1 MGNLRSLKIVI
12 ILTALALSLAF
23 MAFGCKKAVETGET
37 GDTIK
42 IGFAAP
48 MSGDAAAY
56 GEIVK
61 NGAMM
66 KIDEINDAGG
76 IDGKMLE
83 LVIGDERCDPKEA
96 AAVAQNFVSNEEI
109 VAIVGH
115 VCSSA
120 MLAAIP
126 IYDIAG
132 PAIISPTCTN
142 INIGTASKNRWT
154 FRDVYRDDFQGSFMA
169 KYAKDVLGLKKVAV
183 FYENNDYAIGL
194 KDAFEAAA
202 KEIGLEV
209 VGSEAYT
216 SDSIDFTPQLTKFKE
231 LAPDGIFIAGYYEKG
246 GLILS
251 QAMKLGIKTQF
262 MGADGLNNPELV
274 NIAKEAAEGFVASS
288 PFVYEAAGGEA
299 LTFKKDFESKYG
311 LTPDWMA
318 ANAYDC
324 VGILAEVIAKV
335 GTDRMAIRDGL
346 QAMNSPET
354 GYKGLTGVTYFDA
367 NGDCQK
373 PAYVTIVKDGTFI
386 AAEKQMF

>member
-1 MGNLRSLKIVI
+1 MGNLRSLKVVI

-23 MAFGCKKAVETGET
+23 MAVGCKKPVETGET
-37 GDTIK
+37 IK
-42 IGFAAP
+42 IGLAAP

-66 KIDEINDAGG
+66 KVDEINAAGG
-76 IDGKMLE
+76 INGKMLE
-83 LVIGDERCDPKEA
+83 LVVGDERCDPKEA
-96 AAVAQNFVSNEEI
+96 AAVGQNFVSNEEI

-126 IYDIAG
+126 IYDVAG
-132 PAIISPTCTN
+132 PAVISPTCTN
-142 INIGTASKNRWT
+142 VNIGTASVNRWS
-154 FRDVYRDDFQGSFMA
+154 FRDVYRDDFQGKFLANYS
-169 KYAKDVLGLKKVAV
+169 KEVLGLKKVAI
-183 FYENNDYAIGL
+183 FYDTNDYAIGL

-202 KEIGLEV
+202 KEAGLEI

-216 SDSIDFTPQLTKFKE
+216 GDTIDFAPQLTKFKE

-251 QAMKLGIKTQF
+251 QAMKLGIKAQF
-262 MGADGLNNPELV
+262 MGADGLNNPELI
-274 NIAKEAAEGFVASS
+274 NIAKEAAEGFIAST
-288 PFVYEAAGGEA
+288 PFIFEANEAGMK
-299 LTFKKDFESKYG
+299 FKSDFEAKYSV
-311 LTPDWMA
+311 TPDWMA

-324 VGILAEVIAKV
+324 VGILADVIAKV
-335 GTDRMAIRDGL
+335 GTDRIAIRDGL

-354 GYKGLTGVTYFDA
+354 GYNGLTGVTYFDA

-373 PAYVTIVKDGTFI
+373 PAYVAVVKDGAFV
-386 AAEKQMF
+386 AAEKQMK

>member
-1 MGNLRSLKIVI
+1 MGNLRSLKVVIV
-12 ILTALALSLAF
+12 LTALALSLAF
-23 MAFGCKKAVETGET
+23 VAVGCKKPAETGET
-37 GDTIK
+37 IK
-42 IGFAAP
+42 IGLAAP

-61 NGAMM
+61 DGAMM
-66 KIDEINDAGG
+66 KIDEINAAGG

-83 LVIGDERCDPKEA
+83 LVVGDDRCDPKEA
-96 AAVAQNFVSNEEI
+96 AAVGQNFASNPEI

-126 IYDIAG
+126 IYDVAG
-132 PAIISPTCTN
+132 PAVISPTCTN
-142 INIGTASKNRWT
+142 INIGTASKNRWS

-169 KYAKDVLGLKKVAV
+169 KYAKDVLGLKKVAI

-262 MGADGLNNPELV
+262 MGADGLNNPELI

-288 PFVYEAAGGEA
+288 PFVYEAAGEEA
-299 LTFKKDFESKYG
+299 LKFKKDFEAKYNG

-324 VGILAEVIAKV
+324 VGILADVIAKV
-335 GTDRMAIRDGL
+335 GTDRTAIRDGL

-354 GYKGLTGVTYFDA
+354 GYKGLTGITYFDK

-373 PAYVTIVKDGTFI
+373 PAYVTVVKDGVFV

>member
-1 MGNLRSLKIVI
+1 MGNLRSLKVVL
-12 ILTALALSLAF
+12 ILTALALSFAV
-23 MAFGCKKAVETGET
+23 MAVGCKKPVETGET
-37 GDTIK
+37 IK
-42 IGFAAP
+42 IGLAAP

-66 KIDEINDAGG
+66 KVDEINAAGG

-126 IYDIAG
+126 IYDVAG
-132 PAIISPTCTN
+132 PAVISPTCTN
-142 INIGTASKNRWT
+142 VNIGTASVNRWS
-154 FRDVYRDDFQGSFMA
+154 FRDVYRDDFQGEFLA
-169 KYAKDVLGLKKVAV
+169 KYSKDVLGLKRVAI
-183 FYENNDYAIGL
+183 FYDTNDYAIGL

-209 VGSEAYT
+209 VGTEAYT
-216 SDSIDFTPQLTKFKE
+216 GDTIDFAPQLTKFKE

-251 QAMKLGIKTQF
+251 QAMKLGIKAQF
-262 MGADGLNNPELV
+262 MGADGLNNPELI
-274 NIAKEAAEGFVASS
+274 NIAKEAAEGFIAST
-288 PFVYEAAGGEA
+288 PFIFEANEAGMK
-299 LTFKKDFESKYG
+299 FKADFEAKYSV
-311 LTPDWMA
+311 TPDWMA

-324 VGILAEVIAKV
+324 VGILADVIAKV
-335 GTDRMAIRDGL
+335 GTDRTAIRDGL
-346 QAMNSPET
+346 QAMDSPET
-354 GYKGLTGVTYFDA
+354 GYNGLTGVTYFDA

-373 PAYVTIVKDGTFI
+373 PAYVAVVKDGAFV
-386 AAEKQMF
+386 AAEEQMK

>member
-1 MGNLRSLKIVI
+1 MGNLRSLKVVI

-23 MAFGCKKAVETGET
+23 MVVGCKKPVETGET
-37 GDTIK
+37 IK
-42 IGFAAP
+42 IGLAAP

-66 KIDEINDAGG
+66 KIDEINAAGG
-76 IDGKMLE
+76 INGKLLE
-83 LVIGDERCDPKEA
+83 LVVGDERCDPKEA
-96 AAVAQNFVSNEEI
+96 AAVAQNFVSNPEI

-126 IYDIAG
+126 IYDVAG

-154 FRDVYRDDFQGSFMA
+154 FRDVYRDDFQGEFLA
-169 KYAKDVLGLKKVAV
+169 KYSKEVLGLKKVAI
-183 FYENNDYAIGL
+183 FYDTNDYAIGL

-209 VGSEAYT
+209 VGTEAYT
-216 SDSIDFTPQLTKFKE
+216 GDTVDFAPQLTKFKE
-231 LAPDGIFIAGYYEKG
+231 VAPDGIFIAGYYEKG

-251 QAMKLGIKTQF
+251 QAMKLGIKAQF
-262 MGADGLNNPELV
+262 MGADGLNNPELI
-274 NIAKEAAEGFVASS
+274 NIAKEAAEGFIAST
-288 PFVYEAAGGEA
+288 PFIFEANEAGMK
-299 LTFKKDFESKYG
+299 FKADFESKYSV
-311 LTPDWMA
+311 TPDWMA
-318 ANAYDC
+318 ANSYDC
-324 VGILAEVIAKV
+324 VGILADVIAKV
-335 GTDRMAIRDGL
+335 GTDRAAIRDGL

-354 GYKGLTGVTYFDA
+354 GYKGLTGVTYFDK

-373 PAYVTIVKDGTFI
+373 PAYVAVVKGGAFV
-386 AAEKQMF
+386 AAEKQMK

>member
-1 MGNLRSLKIVI
+1 MGNLRSLKVVI
-12 ILTALALSLAF
+12 ILTAVALSLAF
-23 MAFGCKKAVETGET
+23 MAVGCKKPSETGES
-37 GDTIK
+37 DTIK
-42 IGFAAP
+42 IGLAAP

-66 KIDEINDAGG
+66 KIDEINAAGG
-76 IDGKMLE
+76 INGKMLE

-96 AAVAQNFVSNEEI
+96 AAVAQNFVSNADV

-126 IYDIAG
+126 IYDVEG
-132 PAIISPTCTN
+132 PAVISPTCTN
-142 INIGTASKNRWT
+142 VNIGTASTNRWS
-154 FRDVYRDDFQGSFMA
+154 FRDVYRDDFQGEFLA
-169 KYAKDVLGLKKVAV
+169 KYSKEVLGLNKVAI
-183 FYENNDYAIGL
+183 FYDTNDYAIGL

-202 KEIGLEV
+202 KEVGLEV
-209 VGSEAYT
+209 VGTEAYT
-216 SDSIDFTPQLTKFKE
+216 GDTVDFAPQLTKFKE

-251 QAMKLGIKTQF
+251 QAIKLGIKAQF
-262 MGADGLNNPELV
+262 MGADGLNNPELI
-274 NIAKEAAEGFVASS
+274 NIAKEAAEGFIAST
-288 PFVYEAAGGEA
+288 PFSFEANEEGMK
-299 LTFKKDFESKYG
+299 FKADFEAKYNV
-311 LTPDWMA
+311 TPDWMA

-324 VGILAEVIAKV
+324 VGILADVITKV
-335 GTDRMAIRDGL
+335 GTDRTAIRDGL

-354 GYKGLTGVTYFDA
+354 GYNGLTGVTYFDA

-373 PAYVTIVKDGTFI
+373 PAYVAVVKDGIFV
-386 AAEKQMF
+386 AAEKQMK

>member
-1 MGNLRSLKIVI
+1 MGNLRSLKLVIV
-12 ILTALALSLAF
+12 LTALALSLAF
-23 MAFGCKKAVETGET
+23 MAVGCKKPVETGET
-37 GDTIK
+37 IK
-42 IGFAAP
+42 IGLAAP

-66 KIDEINDAGG
+66 KIDEINAAGG
-76 IDGKMLE
+76 INGKMLE
-83 LVIGDERCDPKEA
+83 LVVGDERCDPKEA

-126 IYDIAG
+126 IYDVAG

-142 INIGTASKNRWT
+142 INIGTASLNRWT
-154 FRDVYRDDFQGSFMA
+154 FRDVYRDDFQGEFLA
-169 KYAKDVLGLKKVAV
+169 KYSKEVLGLKRVAV
-183 FYENNDYAIGL
+183 FYDTNDYAIGL

-216 SDSIDFTPQLTKFKE
+216 GDTIDFAPQLTKFKE

-251 QAMKLGIKTQF
+251 QAMKLGIKAQF
-262 MGADGLNNPELV
+262 MGADGLNNPELI
-274 NIAKEAAEGFVASS
+274 NIAKEAAEGFIAST
-288 PFVYEAAGGEA
+288 PFIFEANEAG
-299 LTFKKDFESKYG
+299 LKFKADFEAKYSV
-311 LTPDWMA
+311 TPDWMA
-318 ANAYDC
+318 ANSYDC
-324 VGILAEVIAKV
+324 VGILADVISKV
-335 GTDRMAIRDGL
+335 GTDRTAIRDGL
-346 QAMNSPET
+346 QAMDSPET
-354 GYKGLTGVTYFDA
+354 GYAGLTGVTYFDK

-373 PAYVTIVKDGTFI
+373 PAYVAVVKDGAFV
-386 AAEKQMF
+386 AAEKQMK

>member
-1 MGNLRSLKIVI
+1 MGNLRSLKVVI

-23 MAFGCKKAVETGET
+23 MAVGCKKPAEETGET
-37 GDTIK
+37 IK
-42 IGFAAP
+42 IGLAAP

-66 KIDEINDAGG
+66 KIDEINAAGG

-96 AAVAQNFVSNEEI
+96 AAVAQNFVSNPDI

-126 IYDIAG
+126 IYDVAG
-132 PAIISPTCTN
+132 PAVISPTCTN
-142 INIGTASKNRWT
+142 INIGTASKNRWS

-169 KYAKDVLGLKKVAV
+169 KYAKDVLGLTKVAV
-183 FYENNDYAIGL
+183 FYETNDYAIGL

-216 SDSIDFTPQLTKFKE
+216 SDSVDFTPQLTKFKE

-262 MGADGLNNPELV
+262 MGADGLNNPELI

-288 PFVYEAAGGEA
+288 PFVYEAAGDEA
-299 LTFKKDFESKYG
+299 LKFKTDFEAKYG

-324 VGILAEVIAKV
+324 VGILADVIAKV
-335 GTDRMAIRDGL
+335 AR
-346 QAMNSPET
+346 
-354 GYKGLTGVTYFDA
+354 V
-367 NGDCQK
+367 
-373 PAYVTIVKDGTFI
+373 
-386 AAEKQMF
+386 